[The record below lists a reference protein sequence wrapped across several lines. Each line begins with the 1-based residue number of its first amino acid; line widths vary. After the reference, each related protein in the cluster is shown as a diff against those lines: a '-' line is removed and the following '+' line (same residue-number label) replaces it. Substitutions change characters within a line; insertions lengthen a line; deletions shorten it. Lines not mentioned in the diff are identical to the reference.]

1 MIGGTGTGR
10 VGKEE
15 IRRGEL
21 GRGDK
26 GHKTEG
32 FHGGTRVF
40 LLLPPKKNIFLLRS
54 NLDARDWSGGERW
67 EKVLLLA
74 DTWGYLG
81 HNKVK

>member
-26 GHKTEG
+26 GLKTEG
-32 FHGGTRVF
+32 FHDGTRVF
-40 LLLPPKKNIFLLRS
+40 LLLPPKKNLFLLRS
-54 NLDARDWSGGERW
+54 NLDARDWSRGERW
-67 EKVLLLA
+67 GKVLLLA

-81 HNKVK
+81 SQES

>member
-15 IRRGEL
+15 IRRAEF

-26 GHKTEG
+26 GHKTDG

-40 LLLPPKKNIFLLRS
+40 LLLPPKKKNSI
-54 NLDARDWSGGERW
+54 A
-67 EKVLLLA
+67 
-74 DTWGYLG
+74 
-81 HNKVK
+81 

>member
-15 IRRGEL
+15 IRRAEF

-26 GHKTEG
+26 GHKTDG

-40 LLLPPKKNIFLLRS
+40 LLLPPKKKKFYCVVIWTHVIGREK
-54 NLDARDWSGGERW
+54 RGGERC
-67 EKVLLLA
+67 
-74 DTWGYLG
+74 
-81 HNKVK
+81 

>member
-15 IRRGEL
+15 IRRAEF

-26 GHKTEG
+26 GHKTDG

-40 LLLPPKKNIFLLRS
+40 LLLPPKKKILLHS
-54 NLDARDWSGGERW
+54 NLDARDWSRGERW

-81 HNKVK
+81 SQES